1 MTKIIFSTHPRT
13 RSRINKLGEN
23 KIKTS
28 NITFCEPFG
37 YLDYIK
43 LQKESYVVVSDSGS
57 ITEEASVVG
66 FDAINFR
73 KNNERPEGFIEGAA
87 MMIDDDLENLT
98 SAIKFLKSSKKP
110 VRTVDDY
117 NVGNF
122 S

>member
-1 MTKIIFSTHPRT
+1 MKQIRL
-13 RSRINKLGEN
+13 K
-23 KIKTS
+23 K
-28 NITFCEPFG
+28 
-37 YLDYIK
+37 YLLI
-43 LQKESYVVVSDSGS
+43 
-57 ITEEASVVG
+57 
-66 FDAINFR
+66 INFR

-122 S
+122 SEKLVKLIFSYTSFVNREVWKKNL